1 MDSIGAEFVNTSMKP
16 YMDEYQS
23 VTGNVAPHMN
33 MLENE
38 FATLISGR
46 DIQIRSHV
54 DIEKL
59 AKKSH
64 TEELAKLVQNLSKT
78 RENLEQMG
86 AILKEVEERVD
97 VMEKK
102 VGLDDDEVY

>member
-1 MDSIGAEFVNTSMKP
+1 MKP

-23 VTGNVAPHMN
+23 VTGTVVPHMN
-33 MLENE
+33 KLENE

-46 DIQIRSHV
+46 NIQIISHV
-54 DIEKL
+54 DMENL

-64 TEELAKLVQNLSKT
+64 TEELAKLVQNLLET
-78 RENLEQMG
+78 RENLGQIG
-86 AILKEVEERVD
+86 AILKEVEERVE

-102 VGLDDDEVY
+102 VGLDDDEL